1 MAQVDSEIQMI
12 LEKQRQR
19 NAAPSSGDPEIDAIL
34 SAQRAAASKKG
45 PEEPE
50 ILNEAAGLA
59 GRTRVKMFGSSDP
72 VEQADYLRSL
82 PENKDFEISDSGGEV
97 IARKKGEKAW
107 KKLDPTGVTGPKEAL
122 EDVLDIGYEAV
133 SGPLT
138 AAAGAAGAIPGGI
151 LGFGAGGIGTAALAS
166 GAASAGLEAI
176 RQGIGKYVVGSK
188 KEVSP
193 LDVGVSGLLGGATT
207 GILGSGLGKKAL
219 DKAIENP
226 QVVNK
231 AISWVSKNIPVDLEE
246 PVKKEIARAALT
258 DAQKGLISRKLG
270 LSAASKMVDIDKNV
284 LEKAPQ
290 QLPQKL
296 VDYFADRGVLQ
307 KGRDYT
313 YLELNDAL
321 EEGGMS
327 VVATSSIKNVSDAV
341 NNWKSDL
348 QDEIGR
354 GIRLSTKKVDS
365 NKYLK
370 PLEDFIEE
378 KERKF
383 AETGRGLYK
392 KEADEARAALDV
404 FSKKPEAGGVPFF
417 DLETGM
423 IVPERRALLRSGK
436 SSEVSIGD
444 LYDLKNALTDE
455 IAYSKN
461 GQFTVRNQPITS
473 TKVKGLLEKANKA
486 MGDDID
492 DAFAALEKE
501 GLKGVRQKYGELI
514 RVQNIL
520 APRFRTEEA
529 ALRTVE
535 NYDAQKNRIVRD
547 AINRIPEEYTN
558 GMNLSDLVDVA
569 AINKAFGG
577 KQQSLLRAGIGAG
590 AGSQLGYWLGLMSGV
605 PGLANLGGAAGFA
618 IGGLATSPSAVKGAL
633 RAQSAISKGLGGA
646 AEAAGK
652 VAAPVSQSVQARQ
665 IRDVLS
671 RMSEQVPAQL
681 EPTLTTPGMAQ
692 TAWQLMKGNQR

>member
-34 SAQRAAASKKG
+34 SAQKAATSKKG

-50 ILNEAAGLA
+50 ILNEAAGLS
-59 GRTRVKMFGSSDP
+59 GRTRVKVFGSSDP
-72 VEQADYLRSL
+72 VEQADYLRGL
-82 PENKDFEISDSGGEV
+82 EANKDFEISDYGGEV
-97 IARKKGEKAW
+97 IARKKGEKSW

-122 EDVLDIGYEAV
+122 EDILDIGYEAV
-133 SGPLT
+133 SGPIT
-138 AAAGAAGAIPGGI
+138 AAAGAAGAIPGAI
-151 LGFGAGGIGTAALAS
+151 AGFGAGGIGTAALAS
-166 GAASAGLEAI
+166 GATSAGLEAI
-176 RQGIGKYVVGSK
+176 RQGIGKYVVGAK

-193 LDVGVSGLLGGATT
+193 LDIGISGVLGGATT
-207 GILGSGLGKKAL
+207 GLFGAGLGGKTL
-219 DKAIENP
+219 EKAIQKP
-226 QVVNK
+226 QVIDK

-246 PVKKEIARAALT
+246 PVKKELARAALT

-284 LEKAPQ
+284 LEKSPQ

-307 KGRDYT
+307 KGKDYT

-327 VVATSSIKNVSDAV
+327 EVARSSIKNLSDAV
-341 NNWKSDL
+341 NNWRSDL
-348 QDEIGR
+348 QDDIGR

-365 NKYLK
+365 NKYVK

-378 KERKF
+378 REKKF

-417 DLETGM
+417 DLETGT

-436 SSEVSIGD
+436 NAEVSIGD
-444 LYDLKNALTDE
+444 LYDLKNAVTDE

-473 TKVKGLLEKANKA
+473 TKVKSLLEKANKD
-486 MGDDID
+486 MGIDID
-492 DAFAALEKE
+492 NAFGDLEKE
-501 GLKGVRQKYGELI
+501 GLKGVRQKYAELK

-535 NYDAQKNRIVRD
+535 NYDAQRNRIVRD
-547 AINRIPEEYTN
+547 AIKSIPEEYTGGTN
-558 GMNLSDLVDVA
+558 FADLVDVA

-633 RAQSAISKGLGGA
+633 RAQSALSRGLGGA
-646 AEAAGK
+646 AETAGK
-652 VAAPVSQSVQARQ
+652 AVSPVTQSVQANEVK
-665 IRDVLS
+665 DLLS
-671 RMSEQVPAQL
+671 RIANKVPAQL
-681 EPTLTTPGMAQ
+681 EPTLTTPGMLQ
-692 TAWQLMKGNQR
+692 TVWQLMKGNQR